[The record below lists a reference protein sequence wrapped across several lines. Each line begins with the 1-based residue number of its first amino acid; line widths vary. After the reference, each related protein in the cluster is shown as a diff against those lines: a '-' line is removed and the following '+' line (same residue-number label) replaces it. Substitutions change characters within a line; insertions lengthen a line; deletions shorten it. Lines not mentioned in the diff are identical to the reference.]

1 MQPIEAR
8 LSDLEARV
16 AALEQASSPESTSLP
31 GSGAEADQGTVTFKG
46 FVELPTGT
54 YSYEWTRPAAWITD
68 QPWDDAMDRIAALAH
83 PVRGAILRHLL
94 AAPASVTEL
103 VESELVSSTGTAYHH
118 LKELQAAGWV
128 HKTGWVPKKGGVFGI
143 PPARVIPLMAIVI
156 AGEDH

>member
-1 MQPIEAR
+1 MQSIEAR

-16 AALEQASSPESTSLP
+16 AALEQASLPQSPEFP
-31 GSGAEADQGTVTFKG
+31 ADNNHDGTVSFTG
-46 FVELPTGT
+46 DITLSTGT
-54 YSYEWTRPAAWITD
+54 YTYAWARPAAWITD
-68 QPWDDAMDRIAALAH
+68 QPWDDAIARIAALAH

-103 VESELVSSTGTAYHH
+103 VESDLVSSTGTAYHH

-128 HKTGWVPKKGGVFGI
+128 HKQDGVFEI
-143 PPARVIPLMAIVI
+143 PPARVVPLMAMVI

>member
-1 MQPIEAR
+1 MQLIEVR
-8 LSDLEARV
+8 LYDLEARV
-16 AALEQASSPESTSLP
+16 AALEHASSPGSISRP
-31 GSGAEADQGTVTFKG
+31 GSSNEEDHGTVTFKG
-46 FVELPTGT
+46 DVELPTGT
-54 YSYEWTRPAAWITD
+54 YAYEWTRPAAWITD
-68 QPWDDAMDRIAALAH
+68 HPWDDAMDRIAALAH

-94 AAPASVTEL
+94 ATPASVTEL

-128 HKTGWVPKKGGVFGI
+128 RKQGGVFEI

>member
-1 MQPIEAR
+1 MQSIEAR

-16 AALEQASSPESTSLP
+16 ATLEQASLPQSPEFP
-31 GSGAEADQGTVTFKG
+31 ADSIHDGTVSFTG
-46 FVELPTGT
+46 DITLSTGT
-54 YSYEWTRPAAWITD
+54 YTYAWARPAAWVTD
-68 QPWDDAMDRIAALAH
+68 QPWDDAIARIAALAH

-103 VESELVSSTGTAYHH
+103 VESDLVSSTGTAYHH

-128 HKTGWVPKKGGVFGI
+128 HKQDGVFKI
-143 PPARVIPLMAIVI
+143 PPARVVPLMAMVI

>member
-1 MQPIEAR
+1 MQSIEAR

-16 AALEQASSPESTSLP
+16 AALEQASLPQSPEFP
-31 GSGAEADQGTVTFKG
+31 ADNNHDGTVSFTG
-46 FVELPTGT
+46 DITLSTGT
-54 YSYEWTRPAAWITD
+54 YTYAWARPAAWITD
-68 QPWDDAMDRIAALAH
+68 QPWDDAIARIAALAH

-103 VESELVSSTGTAYHH
+103 VESDLVSSTGTAYHH

-128 HKTGWVPKKGGVFGI
+128 HKQDGFFKI
-143 PPARVIPLMAIVI
+143 PPARIVPLMAMVI

>member
-1 MQPIEAR
+1 MQSIEAR

-16 AALEQASSPESTSLP
+16 AALEQASLPQSPEFP
-31 GSGAEADQGTVTFKG
+31 ADNNHDGTVSFTG
-46 FVELPTGT
+46 DITLSTGT
-54 YSYEWTRPAAWITD
+54 YTYAWARPAAWITD
-68 QPWDDAMDRIAALAH
+68 QPWDDAIARIAALAH

-103 VESELVSSTGTAYHH
+103 VESDLVSSTGTAYHH

-128 HKTGWVPKKGGVFGI
+128 HKQDGVFKI
-143 PPARVIPLMAIVI
+143 PPARIVPLMTMVI

>member
-1 MQPIEAR
+1 MQPIETR

-31 GSGAEADQGTVTFKG
+31 GFSKETEQGAVSFTGDIS
-46 FVELPTGT
+46 LPIGT

-94 AAPASVTEL
+94 GAPASVTEL

-128 HKTGWVPKKGGVFGI
+128 RKQGGMFEI

>member
-16 AALEQASSPESTSLP
+16 AALEHASPPEPSPLP
-31 GSGAEADQGTVTFKG
+31 GSSKETEQGRVSFAGDIT
-46 FVELPTGT
+46 LPTGT
-54 YSYEWTRPAAWITD
+54 YSYEWIRPTAWITD

-128 HKTGWVPKKGGVFGI
+128 RKQGGMFEI

>member
-8 LSDLEARV
+8 LSALEARV
-16 AALEQASSPESTSLP
+16 ASLEQASSPEPSPLP
-31 GSGAEADQGTVTFKG
+31 ASVNGPDQGTVSFTG
-46 FVELPTGT
+46 DITLPIGT
-54 YSYEWTRPAAWITD
+54 YSYEWTRLASWITD
-68 QPWDDAMDRIAALAH
+68 QPWDDAMGRIAALAH

-103 VESELVSSTGTAYHH
+103 VESDLVSSTGTAYHH

-128 HKTGWVPKKGGVFGI
+128 HKQDGVFKI
-143 PPARVIPLMAIVI
+143 PPARIVPLMAMVI

>member
-1 MQPIEAR
+1 MQSIEAR

-16 AALEQASSPESTSLP
+16 AALEQTSSPEPSPLP
-31 GSGAEADQGTVTFKG
+31 ASVNGADQGTVSFTG
-46 FVELPTGT
+46 DITLPTGT
-54 YSYEWTRPAAWITD
+54 YTYAWARPAAWITD
-68 QPWDDAMDRIAALAH
+68 QPWDDAIARIAALAH

-118 LKELQAAGWV
+118 LKELQGAGWV
-128 HKTGWVPKKGGVFGI
+128 HKQDGVFKI
-143 PPARVIPLMAIVI
+143 PPARVVPLMAMVI

>member
-8 LSDLEARV
+8 LSALEARV
-16 AALEQASSPESTSLP
+16 AALEQASSPEPSPLP
-31 GSGAEADQGTVTFKG
+31 ASVNGPDQGTVSFTG
-46 FVELPTGT
+46 DITLPIGT
-54 YSYEWTRPAAWITD
+54 YSYEWTRLASWITD
-68 QPWDDAMDRIAALAH
+68 QPWDDAMGRIAALAH

-103 VESELVSSTGTAYHH
+103 VESDLVSSTGTAYHH

-128 HKTGWVPKKGGVFGI
+128 HKQDGVFKI
-143 PPARVIPLMAIVI
+143 PPARIVPLMAMVI

>member
-16 AALEQASSPESTSLP
+16 AALEHASPPEPTPLP
-31 GSGAEADQGTVTFKG
+31 GSSNDADQGTVTFAG
-46 FVELPTGT
+46 DVVLPAGT
-54 YSYEWTRPAAWITD
+54 YSYEWIRPAAWITD
-68 QPWDDAMDRIAALAH
+68 QSWDDAMGRIAALAH

-94 AAPASVTEL
+94 ATPASVTEL

-128 HKTGWVPKKGGVFGI
+128 RKQGGMFEI

>member
-1 MQPIEAR
+1 MQSIEAR

-16 AALEQASSPESTSLP
+16 AALEQASLPQSPEFP
-31 GSGAEADQGTVTFKG
+31 ADSNHDGTVSFAGDIT
-46 FVELPTGT
+46 LSTGT
-54 YSYEWTRPAAWITD
+54 YTYAWARPAAWVTG
-68 QPWDDAMDRIAALAH
+68 QPWDDAIARIAALAH

-103 VESELVSSTGTAYHH
+103 VESDLVSSTGTAYHH

-128 HKTGWVPKKGGVFGI
+128 HKQGGVFEI
-143 PPARVIPLMAIVI
+143 PPARVVPLMAMVI

>member
-16 AALEQASSPESTSLP
+16 AALEQAPSPESTSRP
-31 GSGAEADQGTVTFKG
+31 SSSDEADQGTVTFKG
-46 FVELPTGT
+46 DVELPTGT
-54 YSYEWTRPAAWITD
+54 YSYEWIRPAAWIAD

-94 AAPASVTEL
+94 ATPASVTEL

-128 HKTGWVPKKGGVFGI
+128 RKQGGMFEI
-143 PPARVIPLMAIVI
+143 PPARVIPLMTIVI

>member
-16 AALEQASSPESTSLP
+16 AALEQASSPESISLP
-31 GSGAEADQGTVTFKG
+31 SSGAETDHGTVTFKG
-46 FVELPTGT
+46 DVELPAGT

-68 QPWDDAMDRIAALAH
+68 QPWDDAMGRIAALAH
-83 PVRGAILRHLL
+83 PVRGAIMRHLL
-94 AAPASVTEL
+94 ATPASVTEL

-128 HKTGWVPKKGGVFGI
+128 HKQDGVFKI
-143 PPARVIPLMAIVI
+143 PPARVVPLMAMVI

>member
-16 AALEQASSPESTSLP
+16 AALEHASPPEPTPLP
-31 GSGAEADQGTVTFKG
+31 GSGAETDHGTVTFKG
-46 FVELPTGT
+46 DVELPAGT
-54 YSYEWTRPAAWITD
+54 YSYEWTRTAAWITD
-68 QPWDDAMDRIAALAH
+68 QPWDDAMGRIAALAH
-83 PVRGAILRHLL
+83 PVRGAIMRHLL
-94 AAPASVTEL
+94 ATPASVTEL

-128 HKTGWVPKKGGVFGI
+128 HKQDGMFEI

>member
-1 MQPIEAR
+1 MHPIEAR

-16 AALEQASSPESTSLP
+16 AALEHASPPESTSRP
-31 GSGAEADQGTVTFKG
+31 GSSKDTEQGTVSFAGDVT
-46 FVELPTGT
+46 LPTGN
-54 YSYEWTRPAAWITD
+54 YSYSWRRPTAWITD
-68 QPWDDAMDRIAALAH
+68 HPWDDAMDRIAALAH
-83 PVRGAILRHLL
+83 PVRGAILLHLL

-128 HKTGWVPKKGGVFGI
+128 RKQGGVFEI

-156 AGEDH
+156 AGEEH

>member
-1 MQPIEAR
+1 MQLIEVR

-16 AALEQASSPESTSLP
+16 AALEHASSPGSISRP
-31 GSGAEADQGTVTFKG
+31 GSSNEEDHGTVTFKG
-46 FVELPTGT
+46 DVELPTGT
-54 YSYEWTRPAAWITD
+54 YAYEWTRPAAWITD
-68 QPWDDAMDRIAALAH
+68 HPWDDAMDRIAALAH

-94 AAPASVTEL
+94 ATPASVTEL

-128 HKTGWVPKKGGVFGI
+128 RKQGGVFEI
-143 PPARVIPLMAIVI
+143 PPSRVIPLMAIVI

>member
-1 MQPIEAR
+1 MQSIEAR

-16 AALEQASSPESTSLP
+16 AALEQASLPQSPEFP
-31 GSGAEADQGTVTFKG
+31 ADNNHDGTVSFTG
-46 FVELPTGT
+46 DITLSTGT
-54 YSYEWTRPAAWITD
+54 YTYAWARPAAWITD
-68 QPWDDAMDRIAALAH
+68 QPWDDAIARIAALAH

-103 VESELVSSTGTAYHH
+103 VESDLVSSTGTAYHH

-128 HKTGWVPKKGGVFGI
+128 HKQDGVFKI
-143 PPARVIPLMAIVI
+143 PPARVVPLMAMVI

>member
-1 MQPIEAR
+1 MQPLEARLTAIEAR
-8 LSDLEARV
+8 ID
-16 AALEQASSPESTSLP
+16 ALERASLPQSPEFHADGNHD
-31 GSGAEADQGTVTFKG
+31 GSVSFTGDIA
-46 FVELPTGT
+46 LPTGT
-54 YSYEWTRPAAWITD
+54 YTYTWARPTAWITD

-128 HKTGWVPKKGGVFGI
+128 RKQGGMFEI